1 LGQLAAIFF
10 AVPTSADTLR
20 RWLGLLFLALAF
32 GFLVWGQTV
41 LRNRLHGIVF
51 LIYWACCFL
60 FTFAA
65 IVTALLDV
73 RATRRRAQDERNE
86 LVRRTL
92 EELERKDVSDSGS
105 E

>member
-1 LGQLAAIFF
+1 MFC

-32 GFLVWGQTV
+32 GMLIWGQIV
-41 LRNRLHGIVF
+41 LRDRLHGLTF
-51 LIYWACCFL
+51 LVYWACCFL
-60 FTFAA
+60 FTLAA
-65 IVTALLDV
+65 IVTAMLDV
-73 RATRRRAQDERNE
+73 RATRKRAQIEQSE

-92 EELERKDVSDSGS
+92 DELERKNSDESAK